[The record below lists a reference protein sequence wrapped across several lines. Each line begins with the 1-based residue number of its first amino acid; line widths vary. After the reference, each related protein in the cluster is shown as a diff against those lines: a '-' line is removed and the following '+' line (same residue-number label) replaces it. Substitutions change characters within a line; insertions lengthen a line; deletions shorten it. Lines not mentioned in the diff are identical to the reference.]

1 MRPDETL
8 VSQPIRSLQTMLR
21 IIAEANPNHPSVV
34 PDGIYGPDTVRAVTY
49 FQRQAGLPATGMTDQ
64 DTWDAIVPVY
74 EAAQVEI
81 LEAEPLILLLN
92 PGQVIAIGEE
102 NPNLYVVQAV
112 LTVLSRFYGSITP
125 PEMSGVLD
133 VATSN
138 SLSSFQQLSGLPVTG
153 QLDKTT
159 WKQLALHYPGA
170 VNNLIEP

>member
-49 FQRQAGLPATGMTDQ
+49 FQRQAGLPVTGMTDQ
-64 DTWDAIVPVY
+64 ATWDAIVPVY
-74 EAAQVEI
+74 ETAQVEI

-170 VNNLIEP
+170 VNNLMEP